1 MELATV
7 TDAIRSARAASTIEP
22 WQGYRIQEV
31 PFAIYDDTAVDY
43 IGHPSPPQERPSNL
57 MAATAI
63 SINEVMTATVP
74 VVFCTDEPK
83 AVTIAYH
90 EGFHVFQ
97 HHHFAPLTAD
107 MFTAMA
113 FYPDLDLEYR
123 TLCRLETD
131 ILNNEDWSAEQKL
144 GFFSYVLTQRRE
156 KIAQHPALL
165 PYERLLERSEGTAY
179 YVEQKVWQAL
189 YGVTPTS
196 GETGFGWSR
205 FYNVGAALCRLLDAT
220 LPDWMRR
227 VEEGASPG
235 DLVMAWGAEQATGSI
250 NLEALDYQTA
260 REIEAAALQNFKN
273 EIAPALNHLENAEVI
288 RIRYGNQKKASR
300 AFTPITLVSLGDGR
314 ILHRTSF
321 KLLLPGRG
329 SITVTQTPVID
340 NIADS
345 EIILNA
351 ADVSLELVE
360 GTLRANT
367 PKIQVDIANVE
378 AAENGVF
385 VLNAQ

>member
-7 TDAIRSARAASTIEP
+7 TDAIQAARAASTIEP
-22 WQGYRIQEV
+22 WQGYRIQDI
-31 PFAIYDDTAVDY
+31 PFAIYDDTAVNY
-43 IGHPSPPQERPSNL
+43 IGHPAPPQERPQNL
-57 MAATAI
+57 MAATAVN
-63 SINEVMTATVP
+63 INEVMTATVP
-74 VVFCTDEPK
+74 VALCDDEQK
-83 AVTIAYH
+83 AVAIAYH

-97 HHHFAPLTAD
+97 HHHFAPLSAD
-107 MFTAMA
+107 MFMAMA

-131 ILNNEDWSAEQKL
+131 ILNNTDWSAEQKL
-144 GFFSYVLTQRRE
+144 SLFSHVLTQRRE
-156 KIAQHPALL
+156 KIAQYPALL

-205 FYNVGAALCRLLDAT
+205 FYNVGAALCRLLDEA
-220 LPDWMRR
+220 LPDWMTR
-227 VEEGASPG
+227 VEESASPG
-235 DLVMAWGAEQATGSI
+235 DLAMTWGSEQAAGSI
-250 NLEALDYQTA
+250 NLDALDYETA
-260 REIEAAALQNFKN
+260 REIEAAALQNFKD
-273 EIAPALNHLENAEVI
+273 EIAPALNHLENADVI
-288 RIRYGNQKKASR
+288 RIQYGSQKKAAR

-329 SITVTQTPVID
+329 HITVNQTPVID
-340 NIADS
+340 NIAAS

-351 ADVSLELVE
+351 ADVSLEVVD

-367 PKIQVDIANVE
+367 PNIQVEVQNVE
-378 AAENGVF
+378 AAGHDVF